1 MTIHFAANPKR
12 KAEVAE
18 LILNN
23 PNPLCV
29 EINEGD
35 IRTLKSNSRY
45 WAGVVTATQAH
56 YERLGA
62 KYTKEAI
69 NLMFKVE
76 VFGKKVIEM
85 NGKVYEMEP
94 RSRKMS
100 QKQFNRLSEQ
110 AEVIAIRD
118 IGVDPAEIDHH
129 AQAGVDL

>member
-1 MTIHFAANPKR
+1 MIVFCTNPKR

-23 PNPLCV
+23 PNPLMV
-29 EINEGD
+29 EIEEG
-35 IRTLKSNSRY
+35 TLRSIKSNSRY
-45 WAGVVTATQAH
+45 WAGVVTATQNH
-56 YERLGA
+56 YERKGA
-62 KYTKEAI
+62 KYSKEAI

-76 VFGKKVIEM
+76 VFGKKIIEM

-110 AEVIAIRD
+110 AEIIAIRD
-118 IGVDPAEIDHH
+118 IGVDPAEIDYH
-129 AQAGVDL
+129 ANQNQT